1 MNNLY
6 AAVISP
12 MRSRHITY
20 AQLLASTTSTTSTT
34 LTASL
39 VLQRIWDITGLKKD
53 DSWLKKIKLL
63 LYVHTVKVLCEG
75 KQSLSLS
82 SLYCL
87 HSQRWLKPR
96 DTRQGKH
103 DSCAARS
110 IKGFPP
116 PVITQDLKTLRERMS
131 KEGGGGTGHPAP
143 SLTALTPTWSWPR
156 LHSSLLAVAV
166 ARKLPALTTT
176 YG

>member
-53 DSWLKKIKLL
+53 DS
-63 LYVHTVKVLCEG
+63 
-75 KQSLSLS
+75 
-82 SLYCL
+82 
-87 HSQRWLKPR
+87 
-96 DTRQGKH
+96 
-103 DSCAARS
+103 
-110 IKGFPP
+110 
-116 PVITQDLKTLRERMS
+116 
-131 KEGGGGTGHPAP
+131 
-143 SLTALTPTWSWPR
+143 
-156 LHSSLLAVAV
+156 
-166 ARKLPALTTT
+166 
-176 YG
+176 